1 MGVNFIENTFKI
13 YFSFLFPNYNI
24 TNNMCYSSNEIESKL
39 IENKSL
45 IRNIQY
51 YQNIKPITDIFIGAP
66 LQCFHIPI

>member
-1 MGVNFIENTFKI
+1 
-13 YFSFLFPNYNI
+13 
-24 TNNMCYSSNEIESKL
+24 MCYSSNEIESKL

-51 YQNIKPITDIFIGAP
+51 YQNIKPITYTCNGDP